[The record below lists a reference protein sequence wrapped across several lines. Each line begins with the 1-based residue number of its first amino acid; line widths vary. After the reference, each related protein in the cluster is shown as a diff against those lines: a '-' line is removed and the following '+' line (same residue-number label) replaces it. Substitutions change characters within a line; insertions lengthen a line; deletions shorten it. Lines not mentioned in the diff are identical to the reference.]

1 MTKAPR
7 RTRSPPKATADPRYL
22 PNLIVTCLAPMF
34 FPVCGGDINHARMV
48 AIETVKAYRIE
59 GRADLIVIARIIG
72 FSLAAL
78 GCLSLSMADDV
89 SASMTLRLR
98 GNANALH
105 RAAERNRQALTKSP
119 ERSALDHEQSAAIAE
134 IRAVIANRDLGDAN
148 LAAGMPSAPNA
159 VENARSPVQTG
170 QRAAGTSAPAA
181 APRTAKTIAEKRHRA
196 MWAIAM
202 VKESHEITVSIPSLP
217 PAERHAATI
226 RAAVLSNTA
235 NELLTG
241 GSSATPTPPV
251 PDSQAPDTPAPDA
264 RASDAQG
271 LAPAPERSPTSK
283 PPRARTRPDRKA
295 NGGASS
301 SA

>member
-1 MTKAPR
+1 MTKASR
-7 RTRSPPKATADPRYL
+7 RTRSPPKATADPKYL

-34 FPVCGGDINHARMV
+34 FPVCGGDINHARVV
-48 AIETVKAYRIE
+48 AIETVNAYRIE
-59 GRADLIVIARIIG
+59 SRADLIVVARIIA

-78 GCLSLSMADDV
+78 GCLNLSMADDV

-105 RAAERNRQALTKSP
+105 RAAERNRQGLTKSP
-119 ERSALDHEQSAAIAE
+119 ERASALDHEQSAAKAE
-134 IRAVIANRDLGDAN
+134 TRAVIANQDLGDAN
-148 LAAGMPSAPNA
+148 PAAGMASAPNA
-159 VENARSPVQTG
+159 VENARPSAQTG
-170 QRAAGTSAPAA
+170 QRAAGASAPAA
-181 APRTAKTIAEKRHRA
+181 APRTAKIIAEKRHRA

-202 VKESHEITVSIPSLP
+202 VKESHEITLSIPSLP

-241 GSSATPTPPV
+241 GSLATPPPPV
-251 PDSQAPDTPAPDA
+251 PDTQAPDAG
-264 RASDAQG
+264 ASDAQG
-271 LAPAPERSPTSK
+271 LAPAPERRPTSK
-283 PPRARTRPDRKA
+283 QPRPRTRPDRKA